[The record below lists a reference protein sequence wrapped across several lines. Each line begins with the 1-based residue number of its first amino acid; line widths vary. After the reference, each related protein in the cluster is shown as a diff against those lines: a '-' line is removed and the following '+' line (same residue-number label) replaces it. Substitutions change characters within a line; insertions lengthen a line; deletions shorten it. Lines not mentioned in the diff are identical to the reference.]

1 MVVMAIAAVADQVW
15 ISRMRRHKFEAW
27 MATDVEIERDVKAEL
42 QWDPRVDATD
52 IVVSVRD
59 GVVTL
64 AGFVRQYGDKYAA
77 ESATKRIAGV
87 VAVANDIEVR
97 LPTKDQRPD
106 PAIARDAVAAI
117 KSRLPSS
124 WEGIKV
130 VVRDGYINLE
140 GEVEWQYQSETAEA
154 AVRWVPGVRGVSNLI
169 KIKPRAAPPHE
180 VKRRIDDAL
189 KRHAEIEAHVR
200 GASRHDVDAPV
211 AIPISGREVHDLR
224 ARGRTGAARPSGA
237 RRRSAAAPAAPPPAA
252 GSPAW
257 RRTRR

>member
-1 MVVMAIAAVADQVW
+1 
-15 ISRMRRHKFEAW
+15 
-27 MATDVEIERDVKAEL
+27 MATDSEIERDVKAEL

-52 IVVSVRD
+52 IAVSVRD

-77 ESATKRIAGV
+77 ETATKRVAGV

-97 LPTKDQRPD
+97 LPNKDQRPD
-106 PAIARDAVAAI
+106 PAIARDAAAAI

-154 AVRWVPGVRGVSNLI
+154 AVRWLLGVRGVSNFI
-169 KIKPRAAPPHE
+169 KIRPRAAPPHE
-180 VKRRIDDAL
+180 VKRRIEDAL
-189 KRHAEIEAHVR
+189 KRHAEIEARHIVVETNGSEVILKGVVR
-200 GASRHDVDAPV
+200 SWAERDEAVRVAWSAPGVTKVDDRIVVEP
-211 AIPISGREVHDLR
+211 L
-224 ARGRTGAARPSGA
+224 
-237 RRRSAAAPAAPPPAA
+237 
-252 GSPAW
+252 
-257 RRTRR
+257 

>member
-1 MVVMAIAAVADQVW
+1 L
-15 ISRMRRHKFEAW
+15 RAW

-52 IVVSVRD
+52 IAVSVRD

-77 ESATKRIAGV
+77 ETATKRVAGV

-169 KIKPRAAPPHE
+169 RIRPRAAPPHE
-180 VKRRIDDAL
+180 VKRRIEDAL
-189 KRHAEIEAHVR
+189 KRHAEIEARHIVVETNGSEVILKGVVR
-200 GASRHDVDAPV
+200 
-211 AIPISGREVHDLR
+211 
-224 ARGRTGAARPSGA
+224 
-237 RRRSAAAPAAPPPAA
+237 
-252 GSPAW
+252 SPAERDQAVRVAW
-257 RRTRR
+257 SAPGVTKVDDRIVVEPL

>member
-1 MVVMAIAAVADQVW
+1 
-15 ISRMRRHKFEAW
+15 
-27 MATDVEIERDVKAEL
+27 MATDIEIERDVKAEL

-52 IVVSVRD
+52 IAVSVRD

-64 AGFVRQYGDKYAA
+64 AGFVRQYSDKYAA
-77 ESATKRIAGV
+77 ETATKRIAGV

-140 GEVEWQYQSETAEA
+140 GEVEWQYQRETAEA
-154 AVRWVPGVRGVSNLI
+154 AVRWVLGVRGVSNFI
-169 KIKPRAAPPHE
+169 KVRPRAAPPHE
-180 VKRRIDDAL
+180 VKRRIEDAL
-189 KRHAEIEAHVR
+189 KRHAEIEARHIVVETNGSEVILKGVVR
-200 GASRHDVDAPV
+200 SWAERDEAVRVAWSAPGVTKVDDRIVVEP
-211 AIPISGREVHDLR
+211 L
-224 ARGRTGAARPSGA
+224 
-237 RRRSAAAPAAPPPAA
+237 
-252 GSPAW
+252 
-257 RRTRR
+257 

>member
-1 MVVMAIAAVADQVW
+1 MV
-15 ISRMRRHKFEAW
+15 
-27 MATDVEIERDVKAEL
+27 TDIEIERDVKAEL

-52 IVVSVRD
+52 IAVSVRD

-77 ESATKRIAGV
+77 ETATKRVAGV

-169 KIKPRAAPPHE
+169 RIRPRAAPPHE
-180 VKRRIDDAL
+180 VKRRIEDAL
-189 KRHAEIEAHVR
+189 KRHAEIEARHIVVETNGSEVILKGVVR
-200 GASRHDVDAPV
+200 SWAERDQAVRVAWSAPGVTKVDDRIVVEP
-211 AIPISGREVHDLR
+211 L
-224 ARGRTGAARPSGA
+224 
-237 RRRSAAAPAAPPPAA
+237 
-252 GSPAW
+252 
-257 RRTRR
+257 

>member
-1 MVVMAIAAVADQVW
+1 
-15 ISRMRRHKFEAW
+15 

-52 IVVSVRD
+52 IAVSVRD

-77 ESATKRIAGV
+77 ETATKRIAGV

-169 KIKPRAAPPHE
+169 KIRPRAAPPHE
-180 VKRRIDDAL
+180 VKRRIEDAL
-189 KRHAEIEAHVR
+189 KRHAEIEARHIVVETNGSEVILKGVVR
-200 GASRHDVDAPV
+200 
-211 AIPISGREVHDLR
+211 
-224 ARGRTGAARPSGA
+224 
-237 RRRSAAAPAAPPPAA
+237 
-252 GSPAW
+252 SPAERDQAVRVAW
-257 RRTRR
+257 SAPGVTKVDDRIVVEPL

>member
-1 MVVMAIAAVADQVW
+1 
-15 ISRMRRHKFEAW
+15 
-27 MATDVEIERDVKAEL
+27 MATDIEIERDVKAEL

-52 IVVSVRD
+52 IAVSVRD

-77 ESATKRIAGV
+77 ETATKRVAGV

-169 KIKPRAAPPHE
+169 KIRPRAAPPHE
-180 VKRRIDDAL
+180 VKRRIEDAL
-189 KRHAEIEAHVR
+189 KRHAEIEARHIVVETNGSEVILKGVVR
-200 GASRHDVDAPV
+200 SWAERDQAVRVAWSAPGVTKVDDRIVVEP
-211 AIPISGREVHDLR
+211 L
-224 ARGRTGAARPSGA
+224 
-237 RRRSAAAPAAPPPAA
+237 
-252 GSPAW
+252 
-257 RRTRR
+257 

>member
-1 MVVMAIAAVADQVW
+1 L
-15 ISRMRRHKFEAW
+15 RAW
-27 MATDVEIERDVKAEL
+27 MVTDIEIERDVKAEL

-52 IVVSVRD
+52 IAVSVRD

-64 AGFVRQYGDKYAA
+64 AGFVREYGDKYAA
-77 ESATKRIAGV
+77 ETATKRVAGV

-169 KIKPRAAPPHE
+169 RIRPRAAPPHE
-180 VKRRIDDAL
+180 VKRRIEDAL
-189 KRHAEIEAHVR
+189 KRHAEIEARHIVVETNGSEVILKGVVR
-200 GASRHDVDAPV
+200 SWAERDQAVRVAWSAPGVTKVDDRIVVEP
-211 AIPISGREVHDLR
+211 L
-224 ARGRTGAARPSGA
+224 
-237 RRRSAAAPAAPPPAA
+237 
-252 GSPAW
+252 
-257 RRTRR
+257 

>member
-1 MVVMAIAAVADQVW
+1 
-15 ISRMRRHKFEAW
+15 
-27 MATDVEIERDVKAEL
+27 MATDIEIERDVKAEL

-52 IVVSVRD
+52 IAVSVRD

-77 ESATKRIAGV
+77 ETATKRVAGV

-169 KIKPRAAPPHE
+169 KIRPRAAPPHE
-180 VKRRIDDAL
+180 VKRRIEDAL
-189 KRHAEIEAHVR
+189 KRHAEIEARHIVVETNGSEVILKGVVR
-200 GASRHDVDAPV
+200 
-211 AIPISGREVHDLR
+211 
-224 ARGRTGAARPSGA
+224 
-237 RRRSAAAPAAPPPAA
+237 
-252 GSPAW
+252 SPAERDQAVRVAW
-257 RRTRR
+257 SAPGVTKVDDRIVVEPL

>member
-1 MVVMAIAAVADQVW
+1 
-15 ISRMRRHKFEAW
+15 
-27 MATDVEIERDVKAEL
+27 MATDIEIERDVKAEL

-52 IVVSVRD
+52 IAVSVRD

-64 AGFVRQYGDKYAA
+64 AGFVRQYSDKYAA
-77 ESATKRIAGV
+77 ETATKRIAGV

-140 GEVEWQYQSETAEA
+140 GEVEWQYQRETAEA
-154 AVRWVPGVRGVSNLI
+154 AVRWVLGVRGDSNFI
-169 KIKPRAAPPHE
+169 KVRPRAAPPHE
-180 VKRRIDDAL
+180 VKRRIEDAL
-189 KRHAEIEAHVR
+189 KRHAEIEARHIVVETNGSEVILKGVVR
-200 GASRHDVDAPV
+200 SWAERDEAVRVAWSAPGVTKVDDRIVVEP
-211 AIPISGREVHDLR
+211 L
-224 ARGRTGAARPSGA
+224 
-237 RRRSAAAPAAPPPAA
+237 
-252 GSPAW
+252 
-257 RRTRR
+257 

>member
-1 MVVMAIAAVADQVW
+1 
-15 ISRMRRHKFEAW
+15 MRAW
-27 MATDVEIERDVKAEL
+27 MVTDIEIERDVKAEL

-52 IVVSVRD
+52 IAVSVRD

-64 AGFVRQYGDKYAA
+64 AGFVREYGDKYAA
-77 ESATKRIAGV
+77 ETATKRVAGV

-169 KIKPRAAPPHE
+169 RIRPRAAPPHE
-180 VKRRIDDAL
+180 VKRRIEDAL
-189 KRHAEIEAHVR
+189 KRHAEIEARHIVVETNGSEVILKGVVR
-200 GASRHDVDAPV
+200 SWAERDQAVRVAWSAPGVTKVDDRIVVEP
-211 AIPISGREVHDLR
+211 L
-224 ARGRTGAARPSGA
+224 
-237 RRRSAAAPAAPPPAA
+237 
-252 GSPAW
+252 
-257 RRTRR
+257 

>member
-1 MVVMAIAAVADQVW
+1 MV
-15 ISRMRRHKFEAW
+15 
-27 MATDVEIERDVKAEL
+27 TDIEIERDVKAEL

-52 IVVSVRD
+52 IAVSVRD

-64 AGFVRQYGDKYAA
+64 AGFVREYGDKYAA
-77 ESATKRIAGV
+77 ETATKRVAGV

-169 KIKPRAAPPHE
+169 RIRPRAAPPHE
-180 VKRRIDDAL
+180 VKRRIEDAL
-189 KRHAEIEAHVR
+189 KRHAEIEARHIVVETNGSEVILKGVVR
-200 GASRHDVDAPV
+200 SWAERDQAVRVAWSAPGVTKVDDRIVVEP
-211 AIPISGREVHDLR
+211 L
-224 ARGRTGAARPSGA
+224 
-237 RRRSAAAPAAPPPAA
+237 
-252 GSPAW
+252 
-257 RRTRR
+257 